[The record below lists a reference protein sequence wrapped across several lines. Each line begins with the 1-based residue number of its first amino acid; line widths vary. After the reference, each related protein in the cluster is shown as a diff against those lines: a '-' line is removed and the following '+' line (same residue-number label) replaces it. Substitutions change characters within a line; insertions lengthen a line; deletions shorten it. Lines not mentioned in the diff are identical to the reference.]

1 MPQISRKIHSKIWVF
16 QPKKDPSH
24 LQKICCQKSS
34 YLFEED
40 NSQQPQNFLHSS
52 NEDQCLQTSFHPR
65 SQEAKNLQPK
75 FPLPATKILR
85 DEEIKDLI
93 INFASQNHIDWFTLP
108 TRTPHF
114 GGLWDKECFLMN
126 KEYVL
131 MNKEYVRQL
140 RTDESANLSTPSTC
154 LLVIKE
160 RKKQVGLKEK
170 LI

>member
-1 MPQISRKIHSKIWVF
+1 
-16 QPKKDPSH
+16 
-24 LQKICCQKSS
+24 
-34 YLFEED
+34 
-40 NSQQPQNFLHSS
+40 
-52 NEDQCLQTSFHPR
+52 
-65 SQEAKNLQPK
+65 
-75 FPLPATKILR
+75 
-85 DEEIKDLI
+85 
-93 INFASQNHIDWFTLP
+93 
-108 TRTPHF
+108 
-114 GGLWDKECFLMN
+114 MN

>member
-75 FPLPATKILR
+75 FPLPVGHTESLRKPATKCSKKLQQTTTDIQ
-85 DEEIKDLI
+85 
-93 INFASQNHIDWFTLP
+93 STP
-108 TRTPHF
+108 TDFVKSPSTR
-114 GGLWDKECFLMN
+114 G
-126 KEYVL
+126 VL
-131 MNKEYVRQL
+131 V
-140 RTDESANLSTPSTC
+140 LSTPDKHHQLHDYYNPDKQQQLINEKH
-154 LLVIKE
+154 LLDLQQ
-160 RKKQVGLKEK
+160 KQSGLTEHNSRTKNAF
-170 LI
+170 